1 MEPGRLKLV
10 GHCPGFPLACQDPN
24 IVFYPTYI
32 DPAGQVALMVNLLGL
47 AMKVTGMKPMDSVSQ
62 VVNLSPYH
70 LFGLLQNM
78 S

>member
-1 MEPGRLKLV
+1 
-10 GHCPGFPLACQDPN
+10 
-24 IVFYPTYI
+24 
-32 DPAGQVALMVNLLGL
+32 MVNLLGL
-47 AMKVTGMKPMDSVSQ
+47 AMKLTGMKPMDSVSQ